1 METSSEN
8 RGTAMSDITP
18 QQVKA
23 GQAAYSKLLLAVYN
37 PIAQFNYRF
46 LWGCHPRHVLELY
59 NEHVSA
65 NHLDVGVAT
74 GIILDYCRF
83 PTPKPRLGLMD
94 LNPNSLEAAS
104 KRLARYTPESYLRN
118 VLEPIKIDAE
128 PFDSVG
134 LANLLHCLPGTMKTK
149 GVVFEHLRDMLN
161 PGGTIFGCTVLY
173 RRVERSPLATLT
185 AHMLNASR
193 VMTNKEDDV
202 EGLQQN
208 LDRYFSEGSVKV
220 IGCVALFWA
229 RK

>member
-23 GQAAYSKLLLAVYN
+23 GAAGYSKLLLAVYN
-37 PIAQFNYRF
+37 PMVQFNYRF
-46 LWGCHPRHVLELY
+46 IWRCHPRHVLELY

-104 KRLARYTPESYLRN
+104 KRMARYTPESYLRN
-118 VLEPIKIDAE
+118 VLDPIDIDAE

-149 GVVFEHLRDMLN
+149 GVVFEHLEALLN

-173 RRVERSPLATLT
+173 RRVERSPLATLM

-193 VMTNKEDDV
+193 VITNKEDDV

>member
-1 METSSEN
+1 
-8 RGTAMSDITP
+8 MSNVAA

-23 GQAAYSKLLLAVYN
+23 GQAPYNKFFLAVYD
-37 PIAQFNYRF
+37 PMVRFGYRF
-46 LWGCHPRHVLELY
+46 LWGCRLHKVHDLY

-74 GIILDYCRF
+74 GSILDHCRF

-94 LNPNSLEAAS
+94 LNPNSLQVAS
-104 KRLARYTPESYLRN
+104 RRLARYNPECYLRN
-118 VLEPIKIDAE
+118 VLEPIEIDAE

-149 GVVFEHLRDMLN
+149 GVVFEHLRALLN

-173 RRVERSPLATLT
+173 RGVERSPLATLT
-185 AHMLNASR
+185 AQIVNASR
-193 VMTNKEDDV
+193 LFTNREDDA

-208 LDRYFSEGSVKV
+208 LDRHFPQSSVKV